1 MDISGPYNGSVIVSH
16 FSTNKWTFSTI
27 FDPKYGMHPV
37 SGHRDF
43 GYTQNPNGSYT
54 FYTRG
59 VDRLTSIDVAVLQ
72 ALTGTPFN
80 RADALWTSFIE
91 KIRLFVDQNGGSASR
106 AFVEIE
112 RPDWQKVRD
121 VLDGKAPS
129 STLSKDCPD

>member
-1 MDISGPYNGSVIVSH
+1 MSH

-59 VDRLTSIDVAVLQ
+59 VDRLTSIDVAALQ
-72 ALTGTPFN
+72 SITEFLFGNGVPFAS
-80 RADALWTSFIE
+80 ADALWTSFVD
-91 KIRLFVDQNGGSASR
+91 KIREFVNDNGGSASR

-121 VLDGKAPS
+121 VLDGKAPL